1 VRQHRKRKR
10 GGDEL
15 LPARAKQQQE
25 EHIDDSNGED
35 MRRSLKTAS
44 HVQFKIFLALLCI
57 EWN

>member
-1 VRQHRKRKR
+1 
-10 GGDEL
+10 
-15 LPARAKQQQE
+15 
-25 EHIDDSNGED
+25 